1 MNRPHT
7 TPRSFSTDQLHAALG
22 DVAGPARPDYLP
34 DIVAQAGRIRQRP
47 AWTFLER
54 WLPLDIAVRRQGV
67 PRAAV
72 LFAVLS
78 LLVALLAAGGLYVGS
93 QTKPAPLPSTPN
105 AWERV
110 VIKTRSVTG
119 RVASL
124 AVSPRGLLAAV
135 GGDEPA
141 RLAVST
147 DGRNWTL
154 VPDDRHPGLSNDSS
168 FGMPTLVGTD
178 GGFLML
184 QLNEVWISENGY
196 DWRRLAG
203 ETTDPDLSTGGPDA
217 ATAGGPGLVG
227 VGGENAW
234 YSVDGSD
241 WSVAAVPALP
251 VEILAR
257 PESERGVGMTGVTAA
272 GNDLVA
278 WGIAEVPLADNP
290 DEHLVVP
297 LLWASRDGRT
307 WIDVVDPEM
316 DSVTA
321 VAGGPG
327 GFVAAGQAGSEAAIW
342 FSADGETWERVSD
355 GAFTSPVDLHLES
368 AAATSAGY
376 VVVGGD
382 GQCLSTSCPDQDIV
396 IWTSADGR
404 SWSRVPSADLFTGAK
419 AYGAFA
425 WGSSFVVGGAFDGR
439 PAIWVSG
446 SQQSGSSR

>member
-1 MNRPHT
+1 MNRSST
-7 TPRSFSTDQLHAALG
+7 SPRSFSIDQLHAALG
-22 DVAGPARPDYLP
+22 DVAGSARPDYLS
-34 DIVAQAGRIRQRP
+34 DIVEQAGRIGQRP

-72 LFAVLS
+72 LFAVMS
-78 LLVALLAAGGLYVGS
+78 LLVALLVAGVVYVGS
-93 QTKPAPLPSTPN
+93 QTKPAPLPLTPN

-110 VIKTRSVTG
+110 KIETPPVTG
-119 RVASL
+119 RVASI
-124 AVSPRGLLAAV
+124 AVSPRGLLAVV
-135 GGDEPA
+135 GGDEPTH
-141 RLAVST
+141 LAVTT
-147 DGRNWTL
+147 DGREWTV
-154 VPDDRHPGLSNDSS
+154 VPDGQLPLLSNDRS
-168 FGMPTLVGTD
+168 FGMPSVLGTE

-203 ETTDPDLSTGGPDA
+203 ETTDPDLAMGGPDA
-217 ATAGGPGLVG
+217 ATVGGPGLVG
-227 VGGENAW
+227 VGGGSAW

-251 VEILAR
+251 AEIQAR
-257 PESERGVGMTGVTAA
+257 RESERYVGMTGVTAA

-278 WGIAEVPLADNP
+278 WGIAEVPLADKP
-290 DEHLVVP
+290 DEHLVLP
-297 LLWASRDGRT
+297 LLWASRDGRR
-307 WIDVVDPEM
+307 WIDVVDPDM

-327 GFVAAGQAGSEAAIW
+327 GFVAAGQAGSEAAVW
-342 FSADGETWERVSD
+342 FSADGETWDRVGE
-355 GAFTSPVDLHLES
+355 GAFNSPADLHLES

-376 VVVGGD
+376 VVVGAN

-396 IWTSADGR
+396 IWASADGR
-404 SWSRVPSADLFTGAK
+404 SWSRVPSADPFTGAK

-425 WGSSFVVGGAFDGR
+425 WGSGFVVGGASHGK
-439 PAIWVSG
+439 PAIWISTPAG
-446 SQQSGSSR
+446 R